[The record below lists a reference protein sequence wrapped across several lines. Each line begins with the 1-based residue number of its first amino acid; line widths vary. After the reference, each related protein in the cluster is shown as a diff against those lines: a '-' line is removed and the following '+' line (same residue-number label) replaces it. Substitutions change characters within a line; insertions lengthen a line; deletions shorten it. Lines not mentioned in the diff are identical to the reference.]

1 MSQSVLG
8 EFADSLLD
16 ALFLGMRDHT
26 VHIGHAPGM
35 GDEQSHGTIHVVAD
49 NGRVEQVAFVAHNPK
64 KLKRPH
70 PESIVSLF
78 QQARRLGFCPK
89 QIELRVGKYRRV
101 YEEDKLEPVYQQRL
115 S

>member
-8 EFADSLLD
+8 ELADGLIE

-26 VHIGHAPGM
+26 VQIGHAPHLRP
-35 GDEQSHGTIHVVAD
+35 EHAHGIIHAT
-49 NGRVEQVAFVAHNPK
+49 NAQGRTEHIGFVAEKPN

-78 QQARRLGFCPK
+78 KQARDLGFAPK

-101 YEEDKLEPVYQQRL
+101 YEEHKLQPVYVQPL
-115 S
+115 